1 MLLICLF
8 VACLIAFAF
17 GAYFWIKYNGTFA
30 KKLAIWALL
39 ASLLTGCTVGAV
51 KTHCETNAT
60 NLIETYKELAMF
72 NQTVANSSNEYI
84 RNHYYNEVQEYNE
97 NYAESLKKSSSIWFN
112 VLYPKNTFKQISTIK
127 FELRG
132 DDVIELHQNNQ

>member
-1 MLLICLF
+1 
-8 VACLIAFAF
+8 
-17 GAYFWIKYNGTFA
+17 
-30 KKLAIWALL
+30 
-39 ASLLTGCTVGAV
+39 
-51 KTHCETNAT
+51 
-60 NLIETYKELAMF
+60 MF

-132 DDVIELHQNNQ
+132 DDVIELHQNN